1 MQNFCARVEFRKEQ
15 IKDYIL
21 LLQLMRNSGVIELTE
36 EDIQKEEKTVKDSA
50 SGVVFRVVLHGEGE
64 LKSFIET
71 MNEEQLF
78 NYRWDVTNRTYSNEF
93 ERWLEKK
100 TMEDVAIASEE

>member
-36 EDIQKEEKTVKDSA
+36 EDIQKEEKTVKDSV

-64 LKSFIET
+64 LKSFIEA
-71 MNEEQLF
+71 MNEERLF
-78 NYRWDVTNRTYSNEF
+78 NYRWDVTNGTYSNEF

-100 TMEDVAIASEE
+100 TMEDVVIVSE